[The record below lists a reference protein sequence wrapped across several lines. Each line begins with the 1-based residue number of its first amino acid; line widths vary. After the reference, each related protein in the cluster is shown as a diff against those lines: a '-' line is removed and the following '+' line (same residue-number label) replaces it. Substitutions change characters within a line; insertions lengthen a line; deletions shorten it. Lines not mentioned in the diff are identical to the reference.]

1 MSDCIECGRELFGR
15 CDKKFCSDGCR
26 NSYNNRIRRKG
37 TEEPRRINRVLEKNR
52 RILERMIISG
62 RRRSTM
68 MKLSGEGFNFGYST
82 SFEIRKNGKRVI
94 HCYNYSYIISSKDIV
109 YVAFKNI

>member
-37 TEEPRRINRVLEKNR
+37 TEEPRRINRVLEKKQENSGKNDYFR
-52 RILERMIISG
+52 EEKVYSDETFRRRFQLRILH
-62 RRRSTM
+62 
-68 MKLSGEGFNFGYST
+68 FF
-82 SFEIRKNGKRVI
+82 
-94 HCYNYSYIISSKDIV
+94 
-109 YVAFKNI
+109 